1 MQQPQQNNKNIIIF
15 VVAMMLSLGV
25 WYALKTYV
33 FPTPQAPP
41 SEQPSPETRVEIKPT
56 PGLAAAAVGAG
67 EGGLGQA
74 LWQTAF
80 LSLAEAKQEKKP
92 AEAPPTPLP
101 TVVEKPPTPP
111 GNYVHLG
118 DKAPGESK
126 FPFHLSVDLDPRG
139 ASVQRVVLNQF
150 QQADS
155 SGRPVTLPGA
165 PPKPMELVPPD
176 PENPSNLLLAY
187 DVNNK
192 ADDKP
197 LDTLGKVDWSGGDD
211 PKQKPEVKVET
222 LDDGRV
228 RQSVTFVSPPV
239 QGFQITKTY
248 SLTQGD
254 YDIALEVKVKRLKTA
269 TLDDKPLAFRY
280 QLCAAHGLPIEGQ
293 WYTNIFRNSLV
304 GQTEKNPSLYRGVVR
319 DMQDLRQV
327 SNQEGG
333 TQILKK
339 ENYVIRYAGV
349 AVQYFASAVV
359 VDTTQ
364 DKQDYLASA
373 RTTLEKAVTKGVVK
387 SISPTLDSFV
397 LTRADGT
404 NQDFY
409 IRKGEEEKFL
419 GLHEQMKCA
428 VVSTTGGYR
437 DSLNNGKG
445 GYPEYAHELQTDA
458 EAQPLWEDDVTVRVT
473 TEPIELKPGEEA
485 THKYLLYNGPVKVM
499 LLSQPDVAA
508 EAVPPPVVS
517 HYMDD
522 LNLNTL
528 TDYQSNG
535 FIGNITSFLYITPLL
550 IKITNVMHWVLWFLH
565 AYLFIP
571 YIVCIICL
579 TLAVRGLMFPVSR
592 KQAMTSLRMQQLAP
606 ELKKLQEKFKDDKQG
621 MAGAQMELYRKH
633 GVNPFGTCWLL
644 ALQMPIFMG
653 LYYALQESIH
663 FRLAGVSSW
672 WMPNLSAPDML
683 VYWTNNIPWISTP
696 DSYGW
701 FFYLGP
707 YLNILP
713 IVAVSLMLVQQ
724 KWTMPPP
731 TDEQQEQQQKM
742 MKYMMVFM
750 GLMFYKVASGLCIYF
765 IASSMW
771 GFCERML
778 LPKKKPGAALES
790 PPEDRPPGVLARL
803 LNPKGPNG
811 SGVTTG
817 VSAKGDNPSLRVFSG
832 EQRGG
837 KGKRGKRRPDKARGK
852 ADGAPPGAGSMMQRL
867 RDWWEDILEQAK
879 KK

>member
-33 FPTPQAPP
+33 FPPP
-41 SEQPSPETRVEIKPT
+41 PEPPPEQPSPETRVEIKPT
-56 PGLAAAAVGAG
+56 PEVAAAAVGAG
-67 EGGLGQA
+67 QGGLDQA
-74 LWQTAF
+74 LWQSAF
-80 LSLAEAKQEKKP
+80 LSLAESKPEAKP
-92 AEAPPTPLP
+92 VEAPPPLP
-101 TVVEKPPTPP
+101 TIAEKPPTPP
-111 GNYVHLG
+111 SKYLRLG
-118 DKAPGESK
+118 DMSRTSK
-126 FPFHLSVDLDPRG
+126 FHLYVELDPRG
-139 ASVQRVVLNQF
+139 ASVERVVLNKF
-150 QQADS
+150 QQANAL
-155 SGRPVTLPGA
+155 GRPVKMPDGS
-165 PPKPMELVPPD
+165 PKPMELIPPD
-176 PENPSNLLLAY
+176 PENPSNVLLAY
-187 DVNNK
+187 NVADK
-192 ADDKP
+192 TDDKP
-197 LDTLGKVDWSGGDD
+197 LDTLGRVDWSGGAD
-211 PKQKPEVKVET
+211 PKQEPTVREET

-228 RQSVTFVSPPV
+228 RQSVTFVSPPN

-254 YDIALEVKVKRLKTA
+254 YDVALEVKVKRLKTA
-269 TLDDKPLAFRY
+269 TLDDKPVAFRY

-293 WYTNIFRNSLV
+293 WYTYIFRNSLI
-304 GQTEKNPSLYRGVVR
+304 GQTEKSKSLYRGVVR

-327 SNQEGG
+327 SNWEGG

-339 ENYVIRYAGV
+339 ENYIIRYAGV

-359 VDTTQ
+359 VDTRQ
-364 DKQDYLASA
+364 DKQDFLASA
-373 RTTLEKAVTKGVVK
+373 RPTLEKAVTKGVVK

-419 GLHEQMKCA
+419 GLHEGLKCA
-428 VVSTTGGYR
+428 VVHTTGAYR

-445 GYPEYAHELQTDA
+445 GYPEYAHKLQADS

-528 TDYQSNG
+528 TDYQTNG

-550 IKITNVMHWVLWFLH
+550 IRITNVMHWVLWFLH

-579 TLAVRGLMFPVSR
+579 TLAVRGAMFPVSR
-592 KQAMTSLRMQQLAP
+592 KQAITSLRMQQLAP
-606 ELKKLQEKFKDDKQG
+606 ELKKLHEKFKDDKQG

-663 FRLAGVSSW
+663 FRLAGVSSL
-672 WMPNLSAPDML
+672 WMPNLSAPDMMI
-683 VYWTNNIPWISTP
+683 YWTNSIPFISTP

-701 FFYLGP
+701 FIYLGP

-742 MKYMMVFM
+742 MKYMMIFM

-778 LPKKKPGAALES
+778 LPKRKPGA
-790 PPEDRPPGVLARL
+790 PVP
-803 LNPKGPNG
+803 
-811 SGVTTG
+811 TT
-817 VSAKGDNPSLRVFSG
+817 AD
-832 EQRGG
+832 
-837 KGKRGKRRPDKARGK
+837 DKARGGLLTK
-852 ADGAPPGAGSMMQRL
+852 LLNLGGAAPRPSRRGRRRAYRPNRTMDLRECFPASRAAARANAARAGAVRTGRAASPTASPPAT
-867 RDWWEDILEQAK
+867 AP
-879 KK
+879 